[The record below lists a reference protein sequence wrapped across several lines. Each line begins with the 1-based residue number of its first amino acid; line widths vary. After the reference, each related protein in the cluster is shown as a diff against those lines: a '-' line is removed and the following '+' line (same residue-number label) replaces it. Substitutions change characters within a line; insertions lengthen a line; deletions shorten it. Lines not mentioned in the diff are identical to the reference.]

1 MLRSLPTRG
10 AWIETGLLNTT
21 LIDEQR
27 RIGGL
32 AAREGSRMPAKGR
45 RKVKV
50 GVVGCG
56 VVATAYYLPYLMK
69 MDSVELVAVCDRF
82 ESRARASARLFGARE
97 QYLDYDEMIARAD
110 IEAVFILT
118 APGTHVPFA
127 LEALRAGKHILL
139 QKPMATQMEDARKIA
154 EAVRQAG
161 VKAVIEPSS
170 GTPLDPDMAELRRLV
185 QRGALGEVQWFSL
198 AYTGPTTYAPSL
210 GNNPYGQDA
219 FYTRDSG
226 GFLFDFPYGP
236 IQIVGV
242 LGACKSVMAAARIST
257 VENAIVPEQRYDEFL
272 AQVTDPEKANYW
284 DVVLD
289 LPRTQRVQMEAYD
302 NVFSLYEMVEGAIGA
317 CHVGRIH
324 HPVLPG
330 TGGGSL
336 QIFGSQGNLIFGAG
350 YTASIISKRT
360 DLLPR
365 IDADGWYH
373 IPLRGDASKAK
384 WPQPTP
390 GAFNYYHAST
400 QELIDCILLDREP
413 IPNIEWGLHIT
424 EMMAGAVESFTSGK
438 RYEMTTTL
446 RHSLVE

>member
-1 MLRSLPTRG
+1 MTHKPS
-10 AWIETGLLNTT
+10 
-21 LIDEQR
+21 
-27 RIGGL
+27 
-32 AAREGSRMPAKGR
+32 

-56 VVATAYYLPYLMK
+56 VVATAYYLPYLMN
-69 MDSVELVAVCDRF
+69 METVELVAVCDRF
-82 ESRARASARLFGARE
+82 ETRTRACARLFGARQ

-118 APGTHVPFA
+118 APGTHVPFTLKA
-127 LEALRAGKHILL
+127 VQAGKHVLL
-139 QKPMATQMEDARKIA
+139 QKPMATNMPDAHRIA

-170 GTPLDPDMAELRRLV
+170 GTPLDPDMALLRKLV
-185 QRGALGEVQWFSL
+185 RQGALGDVQWFSL
-198 AYTGPTTYAPSL
+198 AYTGPKMYDASL
-210 GNNPYGQDA
+210 GNNPYGLDA
-219 FYTRDSG
+219 FYTKDSG

-242 LGACKSVMAAARIST
+242 LGPCKSVMAAARISS
-257 VENAIVPEQRYDEFL
+257 VENAIVPEGKYDEFL
-272 AQVTDPEKANYW
+272 AQITDPMRANYW

-302 NVFSLYEMVEGAIGA
+302 NVYSIYEMADGSIGT

-336 QIFGSQGNLIFGAG
+336 QIFGTHGNLIFGAG
-350 YTASIISKRT
+350 YTASIISKRA
-360 DLLPR
+360 DLLPQV
-365 IDADGWYH
+365 DADGWFH
-373 IPLRGDASKAK
+373 IPARGDASRAK

-390 GAFNYYHAST
+390 GAFNYYHQST
-400 QELIDCILLDREP
+400 QHLIDCILEDRP
-413 IPNIEWGLHIT
+413 PLVNVDWGLHIT
-424 EMMAGAVESFTSGK
+424 EMMAGAAESYATGQRYNMSTSLG
-438 RYEMTTTL
+438 Y
-446 RHSLVE
+446 

>member
-1 MLRSLPTRG
+1 MTNQQ
-10 AWIETGLLNTT
+10 T
-21 LIDEQR
+21 
-27 RIGGL
+27 
-32 AAREGSRMPAKGR
+32 

-56 VVATAYYLPYLMK
+56 VVATAYYLPYLMN
-69 MDSVELVAVCDRF
+69 METVELVAVCDRF
-82 ESRARASARLFGARE
+82 ETRTRACARLFGARE

-118 APGTHVPFA
+118 APGTHVTFTLKA
-127 LEALRAGKHILL
+127 VQAGKHVLL
-139 QKPMATQMEDARKIA
+139 QKPMATDLADARRIA

-170 GTPLDPDMAELRRLV
+170 GTPLDPDMALLRRLV
-185 QRGALGEVQWFSL
+185 KQGVLGEVQWFSL
-198 AYTGPTTYAPSL
+198 AYTGPTTYGPSL

-219 FYTRDSG
+219 FYTKDSG

-242 LGACKSVMAAARIST
+242 LGACKSVMAAGRISS
-257 VENAIVPEQRYDEFL
+257 VDNFIVPEEKYDEFL
-272 AQVTDPEKANYW
+272 GQATDPQKANYW

-289 LPRTQRVQMEAYD
+289 LPRTRRVRMEAYD
-302 NVFSLYEMVEGAIGA
+302 NVYSIYEMADGSIGT

-336 QIFGSQGNLIFGAG
+336 QIFGTHGNLIFGSG
-350 YTASIISKRT
+350 YTASIISRRK
-360 DLLPR
+360 DLLPQV
-365 IDADGWYH
+365 DADGWFH
-373 IPLRGDASKAK
+373 IPERGDSSKAK

-390 GAFNYYHAST
+390 GAFNYYHQST
-400 QELIDCILLDREP
+400 QHLIDCILEDREP
-413 IPNIEWGLHIT
+413 VPDVDWGLHVT
-424 EMMAGAVESFTSGK
+424 EMLTGAVESFDSGQ
-438 RYEMTTTL
+438 RYTMTTQL
-446 RHSLVE
+446 EY